1 MLKLEPQDKE
11 IIHKTHLLCGKSED
25 DIRDVYDSLITAIC
39 MAYEE
44 GEELRLPILGELKI
58 QYNGDKIVGDKKEAQ
73 LEMSII
79 PSDHIKKI
87 IGEIVDGG
95 ENEIQNNLVD
105 KIMRCLKDFANQG

>member
-1 MLKLEPQDKE
+1 
-11 IIHKTHLLCGKSED
+11 
-25 DIRDVYDSLITAIC
+25 
-39 MAYEE
+39 
-44 GEELRLPILGELKI
+44 
-58 QYNGDKIVGDKKEAQ
+58 
-73 LEMSII
+73 MSII